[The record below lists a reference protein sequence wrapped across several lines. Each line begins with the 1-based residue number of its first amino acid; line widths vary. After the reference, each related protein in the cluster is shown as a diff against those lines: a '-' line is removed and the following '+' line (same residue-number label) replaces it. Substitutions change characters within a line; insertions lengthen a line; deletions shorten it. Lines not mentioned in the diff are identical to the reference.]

1 MGPVYEKIASAVGAR
16 YQVELPSTA
25 GGTPSKLTTT
35 APWLTAKQ
43 EGNQLVVWIAANEG
57 EFRRA
62 HVALETPGVF
72 CDVVVH
78 QAAASN

>member
-43 EGNQLVVWIAANEG
+43 EGNQLVVCRMGFAQNLRIN
-57 EFRRA
+57 FYVRRRRNR
-62 HVALETPGVF
+62 VRRKE
-72 CDVVVH
+72 
-78 QAAASN
+78 